1 MSDKAGRV
9 IDVAQD
15 GPRKGSLIIW
25 DGYNGDNQAFGV
37 VQDGADYFL
46 KCRQNKAFLTVENAN
61 DGARVFL
68 SAQPTQQSRFRL
80 DETSSGSRKFIIYTF
95 CGKVLDLFQGIKDN
109 GTPVIQWTYN
119 GNSNQV
125 WYLNDPK
132 DISSSSSELEVWSI
146 NHVKIIKYQNF
157 GYVIKIYYR
166 CRMHWSLL
174 VLQQELDLP
183 YTVLLNFS
191 LESVKDVVSLNLS

>member
-95 CGKVLDLFQGIKDN
+95 CGKVLDLFQGINDN
-109 GTPVIQWTYN
+109 GTPVVQWTYN

-132 DISSSSSELEVWSI
+132 DISSSSSELGV
-146 NHVKIIKYQNF
+146 
-157 GYVIKIYYR
+157 
-166 CRMHWSLL
+166 
-174 VLQQELDLP
+174 
-183 YTVLLNFS
+183 
-191 LESVKDVVSLNLS
+191 